1 MRRGVDRGGRHLY
14 PVFPYDH
21 FARMTDEDI
30 GAVYAYVMTREPVRA
45 ERTANEL
52 PFPLDIRMS
61 IAAWK
66 LLFLHEQR
74 HRDVPEASAQWNRGA
89 YLVQGAAHCGACHT
103 PRNLLGAEKKKQ
115 AFAGGESGPWHA
127 PALNKDSPAPVPWTA
142 ESLYAYLRRGLDEL
156 HDVPAGPMQPVV
168 QNLAAVP
175 EDDVRAIAAY
185 VASLHGR
192 AEAEVRKMTEEALA
206 RARKQS
212 EAAEAA
218 VVAPAAAKKA
228 GESGAAIYSAA
239 CGSCHNLGRVVSGG
253 ALPLTLSSAVRLPTP
268 RNLMHIVRG
277 GIVPPEGERGPW
289 MPDFA
294 GALNDA
300 QLVSLLEYLRAYYGE
315 KPAWRDLADDVKE
328 TAQ

>member
-1 MRRGVDRGGRHLY
+1 
-14 PVFPYDH
+14 
-21 FARMTDEDI
+21 
-30 GAVYAYVMTREPVRA
+30 
-45 ERTANEL
+45 
-52 PFPLDIRMS
+52 
-61 IAAWK
+61 
-66 LLFLHEQR
+66 
-74 HRDVPEASAQWNRGA
+74 
-89 YLVQGAAHCGACHT
+89 
-103 PRNLLGAEKKKQ
+103 
-115 AFAGGESGPWHA
+115 
-127 PALNKDSPAPVPWTA
+127 
-142 ESLYAYLRRGLDEL
+142 
-156 HDVPAGPMQPVV
+156 
-168 QNLAAVP
+168 
-175 EDDVRAIAAY
+175 
-185 VASLHGR
+185 
-192 AEAEVRKMTEEALA
+192 MTEEALA